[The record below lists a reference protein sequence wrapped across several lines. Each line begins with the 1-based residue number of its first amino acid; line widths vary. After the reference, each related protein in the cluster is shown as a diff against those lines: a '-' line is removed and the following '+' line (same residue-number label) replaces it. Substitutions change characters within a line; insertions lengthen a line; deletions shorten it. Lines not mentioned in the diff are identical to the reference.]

1 MDKQLFRQLIEI
13 QIKKEFG
20 ENISYA
26 TYDYVHL
33 RKYRK
38 HRVGG
43 RILGGG
49 PEGTTQLYAIVH
61 QLLTDEERIKVFP
74 SAFDLGNFREIELE
88 FCKYTVLEKEIYN
101 ESGID
106 AHDTLRTIKKRI
118 GDLLGKEF
126 RIFFEENKSKS
137 LKVLKTLYRFQRE
150 YKTLF
155 TLLTLPQNSH
165 KPSYE
170 IRDAY
175 GIDDASEEVEII
187 SDIKSHLSFEIPKK
201 RLQSINSIYSQL
213 RSVLDGIETMLIQQ
227 AVLQCDN
234 NQMKFLAI
242 VDYMSTCVENVL
254 KFKKR
259 ETIHL
264 PLDEHLYIYLIQL
277 EFYHHAEANI
287 HVFDSV
293 ITTPLPFGESW
304 REIGNLM
311 HNIGFKNITAQHLH
325 RNIEQLINDFTSYA
339 ETLIPFFCNLLNQE
353 IAIYTYFESIPLFEK
368 LLRVFSRTVSRK
380 EITFII
386 AISAMT
392 LVLVERHK
400 STPYKPFWYG
410 QRNISD
416 GLVEFLNNIS
426 FDHINLNS
434 PEGSTRYW
442 TGRLEYFSYAIIGQG
457 CSYEARLNFNRCIN
471 NSIMRILD
479 TQDTALLDEKLSLFV
494 STNGGTVL

>member
-1 MDKQLFRQLIEI
+1 
-13 QIKKEFG
+13 
-20 ENISYA
+20 
-26 TYDYVHL
+26 
-33 RKYRK
+33 
-38 HRVGG
+38 
-43 RILGGG
+43 
-49 PEGTTQLYAIVH
+49 
-61 QLLTDEERIKVFP
+61 
-74 SAFDLGNFREIELE
+74 
-88 FCKYTVLEKEIYN
+88 
-101 ESGID
+101 
-106 AHDTLRTIKKRI
+106 
-118 GDLLGKEF
+118 
-126 RIFFEENKSKS
+126 
-137 LKVLKTLYRFQRE
+137 
-150 YKTLF
+150 
-155 TLLTLPQNSH
+155 
-165 KPSYE
+165 
-170 IRDAY
+170 
-175 GIDDASEEVEII
+175 
-187 SDIKSHLSFEIPKK
+187 
-201 RLQSINSIYSQL
+201 
-213 RSVLDGIETMLIQQ
+213 
-227 AVLQCDN
+227 
-234 NQMKFLAI
+234 
-242 VDYMSTCVENVL
+242 
-254 KFKKR
+254 
-259 ETIHL
+259 
-264 PLDEHLYIYLIQL
+264 
-277 EFYHHAEANI
+277 
-287 HVFDSV
+287 
-293 ITTPLPFGESW
+293 
-304 REIGNLM
+304 M

-339 ETLIPFFCNLLNQE
+339 EMLIPFFCNLLNQE

-410 QRNISD
+410 QRNISG